1 MTSTFKQSNTKNFR
15 AGRTSAIKYLVLHYT
30 AGVKDTAK
38 GNATYFANNVVK
50 ASAHYFVDENYAY
63 QSVREGD
70 TAYHVGASK
79 YKHPTCR
86 NANAIGIEM
95 CSDKDSAGSY
105 IITAATV
112 TNAVTLTKELM
123 AKYGIPSENV
133 LRHYDVTGKVCP
145 APWAKDSA
153 QWAAFKARL

>member
-1 MTSTFKQSNTKNFR
+1 MTSTFKQCKAGNYK

-50 ASAHYFVDENYAY
+50 ASAHYFVDENYIY

-70 TAYHVGASK
+70 TAYHVGAPK
-79 YKHPTCR
+79 YRHPTCR

-95 CSDKDSAGSY
+95 CSDKDGAGSY

-112 TNAVTLTKELM
+112 NNAVALTKELM
-123 AKYGIPSENV
+123 AKYGIPAENV

-145 APWAKDSA
+145 APWVKDPA